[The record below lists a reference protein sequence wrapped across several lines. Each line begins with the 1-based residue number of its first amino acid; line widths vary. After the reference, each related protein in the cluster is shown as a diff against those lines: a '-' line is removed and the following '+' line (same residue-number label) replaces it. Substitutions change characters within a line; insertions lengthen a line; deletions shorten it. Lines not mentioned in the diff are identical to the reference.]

1 VSTRRRPLVAL
12 ATALLLAACASADR
26 PSVQGDSV
34 ALPTP
39 LQSYGPSLSATLD
52 ELRAAVAVV
61 GHRLDVPLAAYR
73 PSEPA
78 SLLQAPRVVL
88 RADLAD
94 ARDGHVVVYDAA
106 DAAEAQRWAAD
117 LAAHL
122 GSGFGQT
129 NFAVDTQFSVAVRDD
144 SVILTTWSS
153 GSSSDP
159 GSAEAFF
166 DAVASVGSPVEVVK

>member
-1 VSTRRRPLVAL
+1 MDGASPGRPGEHAPPAARRPRDGTAAGRLRQRRPTVRPGRQRRAAHAAAVVRAL
-12 ATALLLAACASADR
+12 AL
-26 PSVQGDSV
+26 GD
-34 ALPTP
+34 P
-39 LQSYGPSLSATLD
+39 
-52 ELRAAVAVV
+52 R
-61 GHRLDVPLAAYR
+61 HRLDVPLAAYR

-78 SLLQAPRVVL
+78 SLLQAPRVIL

-94 ARDGHVVVYDAA
+94 AGDGHVVVYDAA